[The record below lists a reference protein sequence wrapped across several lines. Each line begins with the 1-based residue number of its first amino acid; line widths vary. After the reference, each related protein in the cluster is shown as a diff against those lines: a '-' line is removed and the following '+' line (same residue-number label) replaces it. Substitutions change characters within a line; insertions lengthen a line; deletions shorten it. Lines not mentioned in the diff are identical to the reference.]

1 LIAVANMRGG
11 SVSLIDAV
19 SLTVSTTVDVGVGP
33 VQVAFT
39 PGGETLYV
47 TLNGEDAVVAVNIAT
62 QAVVGKAAVG
72 DGPVQVYVT
81 PDESLV
87 LVANQGSEDLPGTTL
102 SFVDAVKL
110 VELDAVETGQGAHGV
125 VVEPSGRYAYVTNL
139 YNDNLSVVD
148 LVARQ
153 VETTVPTGISPN
165 GVSFSPLTPTGDVKT
180 EIAIPP
186 IIREQDLQDQEL
198 EEHDAHH

>member
-1 LIAVANMRGG
+1 M
-11 SVSLIDAV
+11 VS
-19 SLTVSTTVDVGVGP
+19 GVGHVHEVLHRGVDRGLRP
-33 VQVAFT
+33 VVVEVPEAGRAVLVGRVVDATAGPVEGAFP

-47 TLNGEDAVVAVNIAT
+47 TLNGEDAVVAVSIAT

-110 VELDAVETGQGAHGV
+110 AELD
-125 VVEPSGRYAYVTNL
+125 
-139 YNDNLSVVD
+139 
-148 LVARQ
+148 
-153 VETTVPTGISPN
+153 TV
-165 GVSFSPLTPTGDVKT
+165 
-180 EIAIPP
+180 
-186 IIREQDLQDQEL
+186 
-198 EEHDAHH
+198 